1 MYGKEVVTMSK
12 LGRRPILI
20 PPNVHVELKDNKV
33 IVKGPKG
40 TLEQH
45 LSPYVT
51 VSIDE
56 GKVYV
61 KQNENALIRTSMRKT
76 LSMHQ
81 GTYWSLIRNMI
92 VGVTGGYEKQLEIVG
107 IGYRAQM
114 QGKKLSLQVGY
125 THPVVMDVPE
135 GLSVETPSPTVI
147 VVKGA
152 DKQKVGQFAAEI
164 RRVREPNV
172 YTGKG
177 IVYKG
182 ELIRRKEGKK
192 A

>member
-1 MYGKEVVTMSK
+1 MSK

-33 IVKGPKG
+33 MVKGPKG
-40 TLEQH
+40 TLEQT
-45 LSPYVT
+45 LSPFVI
-51 VSIDE
+51 VSIE
-56 GKVYV
+56 QGRIYV
-61 KQNENALIRTSMRKT
+61 KQNENAMIRSSMRKT

-92 VGVTGGYEKQLEIVG
+92 VGVTAGYEKQLEIVG
-107 IGYRAQM
+107 VGYRAQA
-114 QGKKLSLQVGY
+114 QGRKLTLQVGY
-125 THPVVMDVPE
+125 THPVVMEAPE
-135 GLSVETPSPTVI
+135 GISVETPTPTSI
-147 VVKGA
+147 IVKGA

-164 RRVREPNV
+164 RKVREPNV

-177 IVYKG
+177 IMYKG
-182 ELIRRKEGKK
+182 EVIRRKEGKK